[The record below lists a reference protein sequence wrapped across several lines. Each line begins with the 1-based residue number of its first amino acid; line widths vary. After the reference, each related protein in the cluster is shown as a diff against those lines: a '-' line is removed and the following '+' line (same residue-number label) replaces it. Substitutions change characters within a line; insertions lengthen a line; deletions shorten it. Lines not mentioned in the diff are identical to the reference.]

1 MWDPSLQKWSILR
14 LPCGLQLTNHISNRY
29 ILNFQCFIANLLILS
44 LFIASFPFSHRFIR
58 AMIDHF
64 WPVLQVYQIHLLF
77 TFTKRK
83 VALCYSMAP
92 AFTASLSRHRE
103 ISVSSLHKDTFF
115 LNSRGWKKVVQLKLS
130 PHVFRIKRGIM
141 LENGPSQP
149 GFGVYR
155 FASNKLSRVEEVQ
168 IAPSQK

>member
-1 MWDPSLQKWSILR
+1 MFHSESVDFELIYSFLPFYTQIYSRNDRPFLACASSLPDPPPVYLHETQSSTMLLHGSCFYCFFVTPQ
-14 LPCGLQLTNHISNRY
+14 GN
-29 ILNFQCFIANLLILS
+29 QCFFLA
-44 LFIASFPFSHRFIR
+44 
-58 AMIDHF
+58 
-64 WPVLQVYQIHLLF
+64 QGY
-77 TFTKRK
+77 
-83 VALCYSMAP
+83 
-92 AFTASLSRHRE
+92 
-103 ISVSSLHKDTFF
+103 FF
-115 LNSRGWKKVVQLKLS
+115 LNSRGRKKVVQLKLS